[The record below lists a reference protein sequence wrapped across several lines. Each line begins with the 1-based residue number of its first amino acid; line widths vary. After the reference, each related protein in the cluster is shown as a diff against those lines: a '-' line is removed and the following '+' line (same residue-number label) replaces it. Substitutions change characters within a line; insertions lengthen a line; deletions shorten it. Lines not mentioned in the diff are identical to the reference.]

1 MKVLLSPAK
10 ALDMSKT
17 LQTSVSTTPIF
28 LDEAESLVKK
38 LKKLSVKKIE
48 EMMHLSKDLAT
59 LNYERYQK
67 WEPSVSLNE
76 DNGFA
81 GAIFNG
87 EVYRGLDATNF
98 SPSELELANEQIRIL
113 SGLYGILK
121 LTDVVYPYRLEMGT
135 KWAVTPA
142 KNSLYKFWGKKIAEA
157 INAEEQEV
165 IVNLA
170 SNEYFKAVDKKT
182 LKAEVITPTFKDFN
196 NGQYKTIMVF
206 AKQSRGAMARYIV
219 ENKIE
224 NPEELKAFNVGGY
237 RYDEN
242 LSKGNDWVFTR

>member
-10 ALDMSKT
+10 ALDMTKT
-17 LQTSVSTTPIF
+17 LQTKEVTTPIF
-28 LDEAESLVKK
+28 LDEAESLIKK
-38 LKKLSVKKIE
+38 LKKFSSKKIGN
-48 EMMHLSKDLAT
+48 MMSLSKELSD
-59 LNYERYQK
+59 LNYDRFQNWAPTAEM
-67 WEPSVSLNE
+67 NE
-76 DNGFA
+76 ENGHA

-98 SPSELELANEQIRIL
+98 SPAELELANEQIRIL

-142 KNSLYKFWGKKIAEA
+142 KSTLYKFWGKKIAEA

-182 LKAEVITPTFKDFN
+182 LKAEVITPTFKDFK

-206 AKQSRGAMARYIV
+206 AKQSRGAMARFIV

-224 NPEELKAFNVGGY
+224 NPEDLKAFNVGGY
-237 RYDEN
+237 RFDEN